1 MVKCSLQGFAMST
14 TSKLGYPEYVCFPDD
29 GKRHEIVDGDH
40 YMNPAPSTYHQTVP
54 KRLMVD
60 LYLQIESNGRGQIFY
75 APTDLQLTD
84 FDIVQPDL
92 LVVLNERVRHITP
105 TKIKCVPHLVVE
117 IISPSNE
124 TYDRVLKKQLYE
136 RTGVPEYWVVDP
148 SEHVVEQFLLQS
160 GQYKLVGR
168 EQAAVT
174 FMGVDEGITVDL
186 SKVW

>member
-1 MVKCSLQGFAMST
+1 MSS

-29 GKRHEIVDGDH
+29 GKRHEIIDGDH
-40 YMNPAPSTYHQTVP
+40 YMNPAPSTYHQTVS
-54 KRLMVD
+54 RRIHFD
-60 LYLQIESNGRGQIFY
+60 LYQQIELNDLGVVYY

-92 LVVLNERVRHITP
+92 VVVLNERVQQITP
-105 TKIKCVPHLVVE
+105 TKIKCVPHLIVE
-117 IISPSNE
+117 IISPSNA

-148 SEHVVEQFLLQS
+148 AEHVVEQVLLKS
-160 GQYKLVGR
+160 GKYLLASR

-174 FMGVDEGITVDL
+174 FRGVDEGISVDL
-186 SKVW
+186 TKVW